1 METIQKPS
9 KRQNFDVTDSALA
22 CVLFILFNMVFGIII
37 RFIPGNIRANWA
49 VYFILSF
56 LVEFLFA
63 VAAWTVAKAR
73 SVEIVPAACVNK
85 KVNGKI
91 VGLGFLVAVVCLFFF
106 GPLTNAF
113 VSFLELCGY
122 SSVLSE
128 IEIGTVWSYLA
139 YIITTCLA
147 PAIFEELL
155 FRGVILSGFKE
166 YGKKVAV
173 VISALIFMLMHGN
186 AEQTIHQ
193 FIIGLVIGYI
203 FIESGNL
210 WLGVIVHFF
219 NNFISITELFVLT
232 IMSKSMPNLVEGA
245 ETDVATANMNPW
257 LSLLISLIISLA
269 LAYAGYRLIKFL
281 VSKMSE
287 ESKKI
292 NTSKEQT
299 LGDETIVKVD
309 GQETQVSVS
318 VSKSERETLEDE
330 ELSEELGT
338 KEKPALPVVS
348 LVMFILS
355 GLYLV
360 YDWVFALIRG
370 FLK

>member
-1 METIQKPS
+1 METLQQTG
-9 KRQNFDVTDSALA
+9 KRQSFNVTDSALA

-49 VYFILSF
+49 VYYTLSF
-56 LVEFLFA
+56 LIEFLFA
-63 VAAWTVAKAR
+63 VAAWTTAKTR
-73 SVEIVPAACVNK
+73 RVELIPAACINK
-85 KVNGKI
+85 KINGKI
-91 VGLGFLVAVVCLFFF
+91 VGLGFLVALVCLIFFSS
-106 GPLTNAF
+106 LTNTF
-113 VSFLELCGY
+113 IEFLNLLGY
-122 SSVLSE
+122 SSVLGS
-128 IEIGTVWSYLA
+128 IEINNVGVYLA
-139 YIITTCLA
+139 YVLTTCIA

-155 FRGVILSGFKE
+155 FRGVVLSGFKE

-173 VISALIFMLMHGN
+173 IVSALIFMLMHGN

-219 NNFISITELFVLT
+219 NNFISITELFILT
-232 IMSKSMPNLVEGA
+232 LISKGMPNLTEDVE
-245 ETDVATANMNPW
+245 TAADAIYMNPW
-257 LSLLISLIISLA
+257 LSLLISLLVSLA
-269 LAYAGYRLIKFL
+269 LAYAGYRIIKILIA
-281 VSKMSE
+281 KMSA

-292 NTSKEQT
+292 NQKTELQGEQVS
-299 LGDETIVKVD
+299 VKVD
-309 GQETQVSVS
+309 GEETDVEVSVS
-318 VSKSERETLEDE
+318 ASNKEKSEDE

-338 KEKPALPVVS
+338 KEKPMLPIASV
-348 LVMFILS
+348 VMFVLS

-360 YDWVFALIRG
+360 YEWVMALVEG